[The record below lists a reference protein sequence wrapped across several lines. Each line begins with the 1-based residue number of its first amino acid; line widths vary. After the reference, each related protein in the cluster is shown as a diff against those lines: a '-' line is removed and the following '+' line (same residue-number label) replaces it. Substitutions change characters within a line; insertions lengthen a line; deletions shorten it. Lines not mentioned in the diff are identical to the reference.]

1 MSVTDGSNQVDD
13 IRVVIVDDDFR
24 VAGIHEGFVEELD
37 GFAVVGTAQTGAEA
51 LEACADLQPDLVLLD
66 VYLPDGLGTDVIAR
80 LRSEQSIDCFVLT
93 AARDIATVK
102 RCLDL
107 GALHYLI
114 KPFPRSELVD
124 RLNEYRRWRT
134 SLEHTGDLAQTD
146 VDRIFHG
153 VGQPTGRLPKGLSPE
168 TLELVTRAL
177 AEADE
182 PLTAD
187 DVAQVTGISRVSV
200 RRYLRHLTDKGH
212 AVLSQ
217 DYGTPGRPRHRF
229 ALVPR

>member
-1 MSVTDGSNQVDD
+1 MPTTD
-13 IRVVIVDDDFR
+13 IRVLIVDDDFR
-24 VAGIHEGFVEELD
+24 VAEIHQGFVDELEGFS
-37 GFAVVGTAQTGAEA
+37 VVGSAQTAAEA
-51 LEACADLQPDLVLLD
+51 IESCATLRPDLVLLD
-66 VYLPDGLGTDVIAR
+66 IYLPDGLGTDVIAR
-80 LRSEQSIDCFVLT
+80 LRAEQSIDCFVLT

-114 KPFPRSELVD
+114 KPFSKAELVK
-124 RLNEYRRWRT
+124 RLNEYRRWRST
-134 SLEHTGDLAQTD
+134 LDRGGDLIQSD

-153 VGQPTGRLPKGLSPE
+153 VGRAAEQLPKGLSPG
-168 TLELVTRAL
+168 TLELVASAL
-177 AEADE
+177 AEAAE

-187 DVAQVTGISRVSV
+187 DVAQLTGISRVSV
-200 RRYLRHLTDKGH
+200 RRYLRYLTDKGQ

-229 ALVPR
+229 ALVSPR